1 MTEDVKSKKLRI
13 YKFAAE
19 YNLSADMLVE
29 FLQKRGYEVK
39 SHMSPLTDEMMA
51 DIANHYKKDIEKAEK
66 HYRKISEFNK
76 KRAEKTEES
85 AQKEEVQEDIP
96 FAEEPYPAEE
106 QPEVPSSGQSVETPA
121 VEEAP
126 AAVSEETAPAPEAAK
141 EELPAEA
148 PAEIPEAKEVQV
160 PQKETQAEE
169 TREAEAPAQ
178 PEEKAPKPQPQ
189 APAAEEET
197 PAEKVPA
204 ERAVSEKAP
213 DEKPVQEKPIAEKP
227 STEKPTAE
235 KPVTPPAAPVKPAAE
250 EKPVVEKPVAEKPA
264 GTPAPAAEKTRQQT
278 PEVKVFKTQS
288 ERELARNKGL
298 TIVGKIDLER
308 EKRERQERQRAAA
321 ERAKSGK
328 KEEDRPQRSERPERR
343 ERPAQQQFH
352 AKGPL
357 QQQQQ
362 ANAAVPLAKN
372 ASSQQEADQ
381 AKKKKK
387 KPKTKKKVGKE
398 GQPEESSALNKKK
411 KFKRV
416 EVDKKDVDAAIKR
429 TLLSFDDSS
438 VAGRASVRKKKKKEK
453 LEEQERLQE
462 ERELSEST
470 KIKVTEFIAVNE
482 LANLMNVSVSDVIA
496 KCIGLGIM
504 VSINQRLD
512 VETIT
517 LVADEFGYE
526 VEFEEEYTSEELED
540 IQDDPETLK
549 SRPPVVTIMGHVDH
563 GKTSLL
569 DRIRSS
575 NVVAGESGGITQHI
589 GAYQVEVASGKFITF
604 LDTPGHEAFTAMRA
618 RGAKVTDIVVLI
630 VAADDAVMPQTVE
643 AINHAQAAGVPIIIA
658 INKIDKPGANPDK
671 IRQQLADRN
680 ILVEDWGGRYQCV
693 EISAKAN
700 INIEELLEKILLE
713 SELLELK
720 ANPDRQARGTVIE
733 SQLDKGRG
741 ITGTILVQK
750 GTLKVGDP
758 FVSGVYYGRVRAM
771 FDERNRKI
779 DTAPPSTPVLVLGFE
794 GAPQAGDT
802 FVVVNSERD
811 AREISLKRQQLK
823 REQDQRQIHH
833 ITLDEIARQISIGGV
848 KELPLIVKGDV
859 DGSVEA
865 LSDSLMKLSNEE
877 VLVQVIHKGVGG
889 ISEGDVLLAAASGA
903 IIIGFHVRPNLNARK
918 LAENEKVD
926 IRLYNVIYDAINEV
940 KSALEGLL
948 SPVISEEVVATIEV
962 RDTFKVPKVGTV
974 AGCYV
979 QEGKVM
985 RTNKIRLIRQGIVVH
1000 DGELASLRRFKDDVK
1015 EVDAGYE
1022 CGLNINNF
1030 NDIKVGDIIEAY
1042 KIVET
1047 KKKLA

>member
-76 KRAEKTEES
+76 KRAEKSEE
-85 AQKEEVQEDIP
+85 APPKEELQAEAAPPEDMSLI
-96 FAEEPYPAEE
+96 EELPEETAVEAPAEE
-106 QPEVPSSGQSVETPA
+106 
-121 VEEAP
+121 EEAP
-126 AAVSEETAPAPEAAK
+126 APVSEEPVPVQESPMEEAAPAPPQAEIPEVKETEVPQKEPQAEAKPEIEAPAPK
-141 EELPAEA
+141 AEPTAAPKAETAPQAEA
-148 PAEIPEAKEVQV
+148 PAE
-160 PQKETQAEE
+160 
-169 TREAEAPAQ
+169 
-178 PEEKAPKPQPQ
+178 KAPVIEKI
-189 APAAEEET
+189 PAAEKPQAET
-197 PAEKVPA
+197 
-204 ERAVSEKAP
+204 
-213 DEKPVQEKPIAEKP
+213 PVQEKPQ
-227 STEKPTAE
+227 TEK
-235 KPVTPPAAPVKPAAE
+235 APVEKAAE
-250 EKPVVEKPVAEKPA
+250 QPQEVKVP
-264 GTPAPAAEKTRQQT
+264 QD
-278 PEVKVFKTQS
+278 VKVFKTQA
-288 ERELARNKGL
+288 ERDLARNKGL
-298 TIVGKIDLER
+298 TIVGKIDLDR
-308 EKRERQERQRAAA
+308 EKRERQARQKAAQERAAQ
-321 ERAKSGK
+321 ERAKTGK
-328 KEEDRPQRSERPERR
+328 KEEERPERR
-343 ERPAQQQFH
+343 ERPDRRERPAGAQPPV
-352 AKGPL
+352 KGP
-357 QQQQQ
+357 Q
-362 ANAAVPLAKN
+362 AGGTAPSAKD
-372 ASSQQEADQ
+372 AYKQESQEQA

-387 KPKTKKKVGKE
+387 KPKAKKKGKE
-398 GQPEESSALNKKK
+398 GQPEDASAANNPNNKKK

-482 LANLMNVSVSDVIA
+482 LANLMQVSVSDVIA

-517 LVADEFGYE
+517 LVADEFGFE

-540 IQDDPETLK
+540 IQDAPEALK
-549 SRPPVVTIMGHVDH
+549 GRPPVVTIMGHVDH

-589 GAYQVEVASGKFITF
+589 GAYQVEVASGKLITF

-700 INIEELLEKILLE
+700 LNIEELLEKILLE
-713 SELLELK
+713 AEVLELK

-758 FVSGVYYGRVRAM
+758 FVAGVYYGRVRAM

-779 DTAPPSTPVLVLGFE
+779 DVAPPSAPVLVLGFE

-877 VLVQVIHKGVGG
+877 VLVRVIHKGVGG

-985 RTNKIRLIRQGIVVH
+985 RTNKIRIIRQGIVVH

-1030 NDIKVGDIIEAY
+1030 NDLKVGDIIEAY